1 MPMLRRAVLAV
12 ALVAGLACSDGDVTL
27 DIDLL
32 SFLTDSGR
40 RPDPTAD
47 YAVQAPPTDLLVR
60 GVELVA
66 PTEARL
72 LEVIDDLTV
81 VREGTL
87 FYEIEAVNREG
98 SADATIAIRLAG
110 SRDGLDDAASIV
122 DGIDLAL
129 LPGETTTADGDV
141 ALDDEQVA
149 LFANERVWIAI
160 DADLR
165 VGAATAPD
173 DSLAGRLHVR
183 GLDVRVVARKDFF

>member
-1 MPMLRRAVLAV
+1 MPMLRRSLLAV
-12 ALVAGLACSDGDVTL
+12 VAVTGLACSGGDVTL
-27 DIDLL
+27 DVDLL
-32 SFLTDSGR
+32 SFLTDSGA

-47 YAVQAPPTDLLVR
+47 YAVQAPPTDLLLR

-87 FYEIEAVNREG
+87 FYEIEAVNRKG
-98 SADATIAIRLAG
+98 SADATIASRLAS

-129 LPGETTTADGDV
+129 LPGETTTADGGV

-149 LFANERVWIAI
+149 LFANDRVWIAI
-160 DADLR
+160 DSDLR

-183 GLDVRVVARKDFF
+183 GLDVRVVAGKDFF